1 MNRPIQVIGVLTSG
15 GDSPGM
21 NACVR
26 AVVRR
31 GLAKGFRV
39 IGIQRG
45 FAGLLNEEMEE
56 MASTSVSAVLQH
68 GGTLLE
74 TERCPEMTDPVYQQK
89 AVDICRKHG
98 IDALIV
104 IGGDGSFQ
112 GALTLSRLG
121 LNVIGI
127 PGTIDGDIAC
137 TDYTIGFD
145 TAVNTAMH
153 AIDNIRD
160 TGASHEKCSI
170 IEVMGRSAGY
180 IALWC
185 GIANGA
191 EEILIP
197 ELPKDMDSV
206 VETIRQNR
214 EKGKK
219 SSILV
224 NAEGVGE
231 TDQLARRIQEETG
244 ISVRTTVLSFI
255 QRGGIP
261 SCRDRV
267 FASVMGAMAV
277 DLLADEKKNR
287 VVAYKNGSF
296 VDFDMEEALAM
307 ERKMDALSTY
317 LYEIYPDLSI

>member
-1 MNRPIQVIGVLTSG
+1 MTTIGVLTSG

-31 GLAKGFRV
+31 ALAKGYQV
-39 IGIQRG
+39 KGIQRG
-45 FAGLLNEEMEE
+45 FAGLLCEEIEQMTSE
-56 MASTSVSAVLQH
+56 SVSNVLQH

-74 TERCPEMTDPVYQQK
+74 TERCAEMKDECYQQK
-89 AVDICRKHG
+89 AVDICRKHD
-98 IDALIV
+98 ISALII

-112 GALTLSRLG
+112 GARRLAEKG

-137 TDYTIGFD
+137 TEYTIGFD

-170 IEVMGRSAGY
+170 IEVMGRNAGY

-197 ELPKDMDSV
+197 EKPEDKEKV
-206 VETIRQNR
+206 VETIKANRQ
-214 EKGKK
+214 KGKK
-219 SSILV
+219 SSIIV

-231 TDQLARRIQEETG
+231 TTGLAQLIEEKTG
-244 ISVRTTVLSFI
+244 VSVRTTVLSFI

-261 SCRDRV
+261 SCKDRV

-277 DLLADEKKNR
+277 DLIDQGKQNR
-287 VVAYKNGSF
+287 IVAYRKGEF
-296 VDFDMEEALAM
+296 VDYDIVEALSM
-307 ERKMDALSTY
+307 ERKMDSLSSY
-317 LYEIYPDLSI
+317 LYEIYEDLSI